1 MSKSK
6 LGRCVDANKL
16 IKFISQRGRKFFNGK
31 NYDAYIYYN
40 FNNRFYF
47 FDDYSNK
54 LIYMWNNR
62 AWSRNFSHGGTL
74 QALLISL
81 KKYIQTGEELKG
93 VVPYSC
99 GTLLY
104 KNVWGYPEVDVI
116 QIEDYAKQL
125 GIVKAADHG

>member
-6 LGRCVDANKL
+6 IGRCQKANKL
-16 IKFISQRGRKFFNGK
+16 IEFISERGRKFFHGK
-31 NYDAYIYYN
+31 EYTGFICVNDKGRY
-40 FNNRFYF
+40 YF

-62 AWSRNFSHGGTL
+62 AWSRHFSHGGTL

-81 KKYIQTGEELKG
+81 KGYIQTGEELKG
-93 VVPYSC
+93 IVPYCFSD
-99 GTLLY
+99 
-104 KNVWGYPEVDVI
+104 KNIWGYPEVDVI

-125 GIVKAADHG
+125 GIVKAANNE